1 MALKQQIIDL
11 LNQKPGLDSNQI
23 AAELT
28 AKITSVKV
36 TLVKLINAEK
46 VTRIKEPHEDK
57 KPGRKNIYRYKVRTD

>member
-36 TLVKLINAEK
+36 TLVKLINA
-46 VTRIKEPHEDK
+46 VI
-57 KPGRKNIYRYKVRTD
+57 